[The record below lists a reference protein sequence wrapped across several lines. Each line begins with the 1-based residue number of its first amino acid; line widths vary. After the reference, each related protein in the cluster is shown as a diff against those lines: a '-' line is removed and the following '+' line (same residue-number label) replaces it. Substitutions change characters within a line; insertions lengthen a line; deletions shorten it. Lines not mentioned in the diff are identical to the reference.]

1 MLKISI
7 DTAKKINSVSP
18 LLYGIFFEDIN
29 YAGDGGLYGEL
40 IANRSFEYT
49 DRDKLTDKRKMCWEE
64 IGDISFEIRERFPLS
79 SAHPNYARL
88 TGKAHE
94 FRVKRRKHF
103 RQVFSE
109 PVLAAF
115 KGVGWKKRNQVQIKS
130 SLPCKG
136 DFRVNVFT
144 VPGGGQ
150 SQVIF

>member
-79 SAHPNYARL
+79 SAIPTMPA
-88 TGKAHE
+88 
-94 FRVKRRKHF
+94 
-103 RQVFSE
+103 
-109 PVLAAF
+109 
-115 KGVGWKKRNQVQIKS
+115 
-130 SLPCKG
+130 
-136 DFRVNVFT
+136 
-144 VPGGGQ
+144 
-150 SQVIF
+150 

>member
-49 DRDKLTDKRKMCWEE
+49 DRDKLKDKRKMCWEE

-88 TGKAHE
+88 TGKAGDGIRNLGFCKEGLSVHTGQT
-94 FRVKRRKHF
+94 FR
-103 RQVFSE
+103 FSCY
-109 PVLAAF
+109 A
-115 KGVGWKKRNQVQIKS
+115 RNASPMRLCIRLKN
-130 SLPCKG
+130 KEG
-136 DFRVNVFT
+136 E
-144 VPGGGQ
+144 
-150 SQVIF
+150 IFCE